1 MRSAR
6 VYADNASA
14 MWTSLV
20 PAVQASA
27 GFVRIE
33 SPTSTRVILREPMP
47 TAAIVE
53 LIDRM
58 PVVIRPAAQV
68 PVVVPPNVRVAAVAE
83 ADELAEAERVVVDG
97 FPLPIYQPWTRGQAL
112 PPHVLRLPGWRV
124 WLAYRDGLPAAAG
137 YTYDDGV
144 AVGVYWLATLP
155 SIACWA
161 WL

>member
-53 LIDRM
+53 LIDRTPAVKRTIVEDAFGAGPQLSGPLQVLRM
-58 PVVIRPAAQV
+58 PVMIRPAAQV
-68 PVVVPPNVRVAAVAE
+68 PVVFSPDVGVAE
-83 ADELAEAERVVVDG
+83 VYDLA
-97 FPLPIYQPWTRGQAL
+97 LL
-112 PPHVLRLPGWRV
+112 
-124 WLAYRDGLPAAAG
+124 AAAPRL
-137 YTYDDGV
+137 GV
-144 AVGVYWLATLP
+144 GGGA
-155 SIACWA
+155 
-161 WL
+161 

>member
-53 LIDRM
+53 LIDRTPAVKRTIVEDAFGAGPQLSGPLQVLRM
-58 PVVIRPAAQV
+58 PVMIRPAAQV

-83 ADELAEAERVVVDG
+83 ADVLAEAERVLV
-97 FPLPIYQPWTRGQAL
+97 
-112 PPHVLRLPGWRV
+112 
-124 WLAYRDGLPAAAG
+124 DGLPFPTRHSSDRTPPRAS
-137 YTYDDGV
+137 DV
-144 AVGVYWLATLP
+144 
-155 SIACWA
+155 
-161 WL
+161 